1 MGEYS
6 HVASANTILGSL
18 PLNLK
23 DGITKSLAAQEFG
36 TNTIDTTITGTSE
49 PTVSGLGS
57 TVGSDVLLGSLSVAD
72 TGTDITT
79 TDATD
84 TVFDVVATGG
94 GIFKVLSTDGLPLLG
109 HYGAYVAAASVLTG
123 CTNIDDGALAR
134 AQTVNVPIHILAGPA
149 ADVVAGD
156 LRINLGATIAA
167 KFTAGEY
174 IQIFDKDTVQIPGAD
189 VSAPTLNKHE
199 IRRVLAVGTVAG
211 GDAAYVYVEE
221 PFLFGHTKTSCGVER
236 MSYTYDTANGTTWRE
251 VHLLLLTLQTS

>member
-1 MGEYS
+1 MPTFDSDCAAGTSERIKADQFLGLLNSFSLPESEIDVRKQHIVGMGRDVNVLTSGKETLGGGAYDLNAHSLRFMKYALGGHTAKGMGEYS

-72 TGTDITT
+72 LGTDITT

-84 TVFDVVATGG
+84 TVFEVVATGG
-94 GIFKVLSTDGLPLLG
+94 GIFKVLSTGGLPLLG

-134 AQTVNVPIHILAGPA
+134 AQTVNVPIHILA
-149 ADVVAGD
+149 
-156 LRINLGATIAA
+156 
-167 KFTAGEY
+167 
-174 IQIFDKDTVQIPGAD
+174 
-189 VSAPTLNKHE
+189 TL
-199 IRRVLAVGTVAG
+199 L
-211 GDAAYVYVEE
+211 
-221 PFLFGHTKTSCGVER
+221 P
-236 MSYTYDTANGTTWRE
+236 M
-251 VHLLLLTLQTS
+251 